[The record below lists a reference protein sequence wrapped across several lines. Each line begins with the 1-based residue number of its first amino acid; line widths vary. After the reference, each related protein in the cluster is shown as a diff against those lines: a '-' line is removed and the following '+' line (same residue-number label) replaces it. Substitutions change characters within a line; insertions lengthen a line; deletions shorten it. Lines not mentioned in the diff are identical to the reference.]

1 MKVILVNTPDLELIH
16 ADEDLLVLHKPAGL
30 LCVPGLGADKQDC
43 LSRRVQA
50 RWPQALIVHR
60 LDMVTSGLVLMAL
73 SPERQ
78 RQLSHL
84 FERRQVDKRYEAVVH
99 GRPQGQYTDSGDLN
113 LEVMDGHSGEITL
126 PIRIDWLNRPLSIV
140 DPVHGRPSH
149 TRWRWLDAGPWAGT
163 SRLELEPLTGRTHQ
177 LRLHLAAIGHPIVG
191 DTLYAPHAM
200 PPRNPRVMLHARELA
215 FVHPGTGQPCRF
227 VAPVPF

>member
-1 MKVILVNTPDLELIH
+1 MDTPAFELVH
-16 ADEDLLVLHKPAGL
+16 ADSDLLVLHKPAGL
-30 LCVPGLGADKQDC
+30 LCVPGLGDDKQDC

-50 RWPQALIVHR
+50 CWPQALIVHR

-73 SPERQ
+73 GPERQ

-99 GRPQGQYTDSGDLN
+99 GRPMGAAPEADA
-113 LEVMDGHSGEITL
+113 GEITL
-126 PIRIDWLNRPLSIV
+126 PIRIDWLHRPLSIV
-140 DPVHGRPSH
+140 DPEHGRPSH
-149 TRWRWLDAGPWAGT
+149 TRWRWLGAGPWAGT

-200 PPRNPRVMLHARELA
+200 PPRSPRVLLHARELR
-215 FVHPGTGQPCRF
+215 FVHPGTGQACHF

>member
-1 MKVILVNTPDLELIH
+1 MLVNNPDFELIH

-30 LCVPGLGADKQDC
+30 LCVPGLGPDKQDC

-50 RWPQALIVHR
+50 CWPQALIVHR

-73 SPERQ
+73 GPERQ

-99 GRPQGQYTDSGDLN
+99 GRPQDPSAEPGDPA
-113 LEVMDGHSGEITL
+113 DGAGRDGERGEITL

-140 DPVHGRPSH
+140 DPVRGRPSH
-149 TRWRWLDAGPWAGT
+149 TRWRWLGAGPWAGT
-163 SRLELEPLTGRTHQ
+163 HRLELEPLTGRTHQ

-200 PPRNPRVMLHARELA
+200 PPRSPRVLLHARELR
-215 FVHPGTGQPCRF
+215 FVHPGTGQPCHF

>member
-1 MKVILVNTPDLELIH
+1 MSDLYVQPVLPSDLTLVHED
-16 ADEDLLVLHKPAGL
+16 ADLLVLHKPAGL
-30 LCVPGLGADKQDC
+30 LCVPGLGPDKQDC

-73 SPERQ
+73 GPERQ

-99 GRPQGQYTDSGDLN
+99 GRPQGGHPDGD
-113 LEVMDGHSGEITL
+113 HGEITL

-140 DPVHGRPSH
+140 DPVRGRPSH
-149 TRWRWLDAGPWAGT
+149 TRWRSLGEGPWAGT
-163 SRLELEPLTGRTHQ
+163 HRLELEPLTGRTHQ

-200 PPRNPRVMLHARELA
+200 PPRSPRVLLHARELR
-215 FVHPGTGQPCRF
+215 FVHPGIGQPCHF